1 MAWDH
6 MSMSKRPEGPALPC
20 DQVKAWQGW
29 GREGTC
35 SRRSWGP
42 GVSEGPPEQRTGP
55 TGPELGALR
64 SEPQRSPKHSPAQ
77 QGRLLSRMAFQSSAH
92 ECSLRRG
99 GCSCRCWLWQAVKR
113 TCSQLGVG
121 SAPVG
126 GKAALSSAVETWNAA
141 T

>member
-1 MAWDH
+1 MGPRSLGGTPRAAYWPH
-6 MSMSKRPEGPALPC
+6 RPRAG
-20 DQVKAWQGW
+20 
-29 GREGTC
+29 
-35 SRRSWGP
+35 S
-42 GVSEGPPEQRTGP
+42 PEVR
-55 TGPELGALR
+55 A
-64 SEPQRSPKHSPAQ
+64 PQRSPKHSPAQ